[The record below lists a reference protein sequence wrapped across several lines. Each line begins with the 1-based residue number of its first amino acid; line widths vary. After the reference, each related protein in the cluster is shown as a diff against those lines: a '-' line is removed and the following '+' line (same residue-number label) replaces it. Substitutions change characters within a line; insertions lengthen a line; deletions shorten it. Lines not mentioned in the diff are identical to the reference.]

1 VSSWDTGPF
10 DNDGAM
16 NFVGDLDQADADRTA
31 SRLAKAM
38 LDVVS
43 APGYVSAAEMNLAV
57 AAACLV
63 GAKLGAHNAIDSPF
77 VLDWLT
83 AAVFAVTPEL
93 HSMAHAVF
101 ERAFSPGDNE
111 WFDLW
116 DAAGRLDSV
125 RQRLEPFLAVLA
137 AA

>member
-16 NFVGDLDQADADRTA
+16 NFVGELDQADFDRTTA
-31 SRLAKAM
+31 RIATAM
-38 LDVVS
+38 MDVIS
-43 APGYVSAAEMNLAV
+43 TPGYVSAADVNLAV

-63 GAKLGAHNAIDSPF
+63 GAKSGARNAIGSPF

-83 AAVFAVTPEL
+83 AAVFAATPEL
-93 HSMAHAVF
+93 RSMARAVF
-101 ERAFSPGDNE
+101 ERAFHPGDNE

-116 DAAGRLDSV
+116 DAGGQLDDV
-125 RQRLEPFLAVLA
+125 RRQLDPFLDAVA
-137 AA
+137 EP

>member
-1 VSSWDTGPF
+1 MSSWDTGPF

-16 NFVGDLDQADADRTA
+16 NFVGDLDQADFDRTTA
-31 SRLAKAM
+31 RIAKAM
-38 LDVVS
+38 MNVIS
-43 APGYVSAAEMNLAV
+43 APGYVSAADVNVAV

-63 GAKLGAHNAIDSPF
+63 GAKFGARNAIGSPF

-83 AAVFAVTPEL
+83 ASVFVATSDL
-93 HSMAHAVF
+93 RSMARAVF

-116 DAAGRLDSV
+116 DAGGRLDEV
-125 RQRLEPFLAVLA
+125 RQRLDAFVVVVA
-137 AA
+137 AG

>member
-16 NFVGDLDQADADRTA
+16 NFVGDLDQADAERTSA
-31 SRLAKAM
+31 RLAKAM
-38 LDVVS
+38 TNVIG
-43 APGYVSAAEMNLAV
+43 APGYISAADMNLAV
-57 AAACLV
+57 ASACLV
-63 GAKLGAHNAIDSPF
+63 GAKLGARNAIGSPF

-93 HSMAHAVF
+93 RSMAQAVF
-101 ERAFSPGDNE
+101 ERAFLSGDNE

-116 DAAGRLDSV
+116 DAAGSLDNV
-125 RQRLEPFLAVLA
+125 RQRLEPFFAVVATL
-137 AA
+137 

>member
-16 NFVGDLDQADADRTA
+16 NFVGDLDQANFDRTTA
-31 SRLAKAM
+31 RIVKAM
-38 LDVVS
+38 MNVIS
-43 APGYVSAAEMNLAV
+43 APAYVSAAEVNLAV

-63 GAKLGAHNAIDSPF
+63 AGKSGARNAIGSPF

-83 AAVFAVTPEL
+83 AAVFDATPEL
-93 HSMAHAVF
+93 RSMARAVF
-101 ERAFSPGDNE
+101 ERAFQPGDNE

-116 DAAGRLDSV
+116 DAGGRLDDV
-125 RQRLEPFLAVLA
+125 RQRLDPFLVVVATA
-137 AA
+137 